1 MSKLNFS
8 VFPIYPAAWLRDK
21 RRDVRKMGGQISGDS
36 GPGEG
41 HGEVSSPVNL
51 PIHLSDHPTSKSK
64 YFLYSWN
71 GKLQEDRT

>member
-21 RRDVRKMGGQISGDS
+21 RRDVHKMGGQISGDR
-36 GPGEG
+36 GGG
-41 HGEVSSPVNL
+41 ARGGLQSPVHL
-51 PIHLSDHPTSKSK
+51 PIHLSDHPTSK

-71 GKLQEDRT
+71 GKLQEDINT

>member
-1 MSKLNFS
+1 MSKVNFS

-21 RRDVRKMGGQISGDS
+21 RRDVRKMGGQISGDR
-36 GPGEG
+36 GEG
-41 HGEVSSPVNL
+41 HGEVSSPVQL
-51 PIHLSDHPTSKSK
+51 PLHLSDHPTSK